1 MAGMSGPYYKWN
13 GGEHSPMKTGSL
25 IAVLFSN
32 HPVPLIKYS
41 EETRWQ
47 DVLEFC
53 IIEGETNDGTMLQ
66 LAENQ
71 YEMQSA

>member
-25 IAVLFSN
+25 VAALYGN
-32 HPVPLIKYS
+32 QPLPLIKYS
-41 EETRWQ
+41 DEIRWR
-47 DVLEFC
+47 DVVEFC
-53 IIEGETNDGTMLQ
+53 ILEGETNDGTMLQ

-71 YEMQSA
+71 YETQTA